1 MPSTPSFTA
10 IRTLVWGQPRDR
22 RRHWW
27 LFVGWYVLAMLAL
40 FALFFLFDRVLV
52 PVVGEGVGDYLYS
65 PVLPVALFYSP
76 PFVSAASAYRDGGL
90 ATSLVVGV
98 APSLVFGAVV
108 SLDVAVRFLVT
119 GEYVTR
125 GDAPLWGLMLVFG
138 LLGLAGSLAGF
149 VVGTVGRVAVRRVM
163 SR

>member
-1 MPSTPSFTA
+1 MPSTSSTSLRRALF
-10 IRTLVWGQPRDR
+10 WGRPRDR
-22 RRHWW
+22 RRHWR

-40 FALFFLFDRVLV
+40 FALFFLFDRVLA
-52 PVVGEGVGDYLYS
+52 PVVGEGIGDYLYS

-76 PFVSAASAYRDGGL
+76 PFVSAASAYREGGL

-119 GEYVTR
+119 GEYVIR

-138 LLGLAGSLAGF
+138 LLGLLGAVAGF
-149 VVGTVGRVAVRRVM
+149 LVGTVGRVAVRRVR